1 MAAGLLMHWLRLL
14 NFARTLRLERE
25 VAAIPGLRRAVRSLA
40 ESVRRQALPGETTEL
55 RAELI
60 VIADD
65 LRTVHQRMRHARDL
79 MICGR
84 TAEALIEL
92 QAAIGDVPE
101 QREAS

>member
-1 MAAGLLMHWLRLL
+1 MIALRHF
-14 NFARTLRLERE
+14 NPIRHMQLERDA
-25 VAAIPGLRRAVRSLA
+25 AAIPGLRRAVRSLA

-65 LRTVHQRMRHARDL
+65 LRQVHQRMRHARDL
-79 MICGR
+79 MKCGR
-84 TAEALIEL
+84 TAEALTEL

>member
-1 MAAGLLMHWLRLL
+1 MHWLRFL
-14 NFARTLRLERE
+14 NPFYTLDLERK
-25 VAAIPGLRRAVRSLA
+25 VAAIPGLRRAVRSLV

-65 LRTVHQRMRHARDL
+65 LRAVHMRMRHARDL
-79 MICGR
+79 LACGL
-84 TAEALIEL
+84 TTEALTEL
-92 QAAIGDVPE
+92 EAAIGDAPA

>member
-1 MAAGLLMHWLRLL
+1 MRWLRFL
-14 NFARTLRLERE
+14 NPFYTLDLERK
-25 VAAIPGLRRAVRSLA
+25 VASIPGLRRAVRSLA

-79 MICGR
+79 MVCGR

-92 QAAIGDVPE
+92 QAAIGDVPA

>member
-1 MAAGLLMHWLRLL
+1 SIYYGAGAVVMRWLRFL
-14 NFARTLRLERE
+14 NPLYTLDLERE

-65 LRTVHQRMRHARDL
+65 LRAVHMRMRHARDL
-79 MICGR
+79 LVCGL
-84 TAEALIEL
+84 TTEALTEL
-92 QAAIGDVPE
+92 
-101 QREAS
+101 EA

>member
-1 MAAGLLMHWLRLL
+1 MRWLRFL
-14 NFARTLRLERE
+14 NPLYTLRLERE
-25 VAAIPGLRRAVRSLA
+25 AAAIPGLRRAVRSLA

-65 LRTVHQRMRHARDL
+65 LRAVHMRMRHARDL
-79 MICGR
+79 LVCGL
-84 TAEALIEL
+84 TTEALTEL
-92 QAAIGDVPE
+92 EAAIGDAPA